1 MSTKKILKAP
11 LRISV
16 ALLLLGII
24 ARIMEWPNAA
34 QIVITAFVAIGVLYT
49 IRFWKKQPK
58 LFVDYVKLVLIV
70 FSTANGLFE
79 MMNFSYTIFFQIIIG
94 AAFVTWFVMEGTA
107 YFMDDDRKAKN
118 TTLQIWWNIAMVM
131 GTLSIIVGSLM
142 KILQWE
148 FATPLLFMGIL
159 VVALY
164 ILKDLFVTSPKEG
177 EATKEGFQV

>member
-11 LRISV
+11 LRISI
-16 ALLLLGII
+16 AFLLLGII
-24 ARIMEWPNAA
+24 GRLMEWPYAA
-34 QIVITAFVAIGVLYT
+34 QVVITAFVAIGILYS

-58 LFVDYVKLVLIV
+58 HFIDYVKLVLIV
-70 FSTANGLFE
+70 FTTADGLFE
-79 MMNFSYTIFFQIIIG
+79 MMNFPYTIVFQIIIG

-107 YFMDDDRKAKN
+107 YFMDDDRRAKN

-148 FATPLLFMGIL
+148 FATPLLLMGIV

-164 ILKDLFVTSPKEG
+164 ILKDLFITTEESD
-177 EATKEGFQV
+177 ATNEEFQV

>member
-11 LRISV
+11 LRVSI

-24 ARIMEWPNAA
+24 GRLMEWPYAA
-34 QIVITAFVAIGVLYT
+34 QVVITAFVAIGILYT

-58 LFVDYVKLVLIV
+58 HFIDYVKLVLIV
-70 FSTANGLFE
+70 FAMADGLFE
-79 MMNFSYTIFFQIIIG
+79 MMNFPYTIVFQIIIG
-94 AAFVTWFVMEGTA
+94 ASFVTWFVMEGTA
-107 YFMDDDRKAKN
+107 YFMDGDRRAKN
-118 TTLQIWWNIAMVM
+118 TTLQIWWNIAMVL

-148 FATPLLFMGIL
+148 FATPLLFTGII

-164 ILKDLFVTSPKEG
+164 IVKDLFSNEKKD
-177 EATKEGFQV
+177 ATNEEFQI